1 MRRRFTLCGERVP
14 DANKENANMST
25 ALPFLSELRGV
36 EYRFVGCNAV
46 ETSAEV
52 DPNSD
57 APCTLGQPAAASA
70 TIATSD
76 TAAAVV
82 EVLGGE
88 TSASSPKEA
97 NDHSAEG
104 APVHNRIAQVREQQG
119 ISQRTMARRMR
130 IDLKSYQAL
139 ERPETDL
146 RHSQLIAL
154 QAALEVPL
162 VDLLEDTQSLSR
174 PVAERAKMIKV
185 MKTAA
190 ALRETSSNAR
200 VERMVESLCEQL
212 IDVMPE
218 LAEVSSWPQYGSRRG
233 SSAIGKALAQQIC
246 VADLGFTE

>member
-14 DANKENANMST
+14 DANRENANMST

-36 EYRFVGCNAV
+36 EYGFVGCNPG

-52 DPNSD
+52 APNSD
-57 APCTLGQPAAASA
+57 PQAAVSQPAAARA
-70 TIATSD
+70 TITTADTS
-76 TAAAVV
+76 AAAVV
-82 EVLGGE
+82 KVQCEE
-88 TSASSPKEA
+88 TAAPSAS
-97 NDHSAEG
+97 AEW
-104 APVHNRIAQVREQQG
+104 PSVQIHNRIAQVREQQG

-130 IDLKSYQAL
+130 IDLKSYQIL
-139 ERPETDL
+139 ERTETDL

-154 QAALEVPL
+154 QAALEVPM
-162 VDLLEDTQSLSR
+162 VDLLEDTQTLSR

-190 ALRETSSNAR
+190 ALRETPSNAR
-200 VERMVESLCEQL
+200 VERMVETLCEQL
-212 IDVMPE
+212 VDVMPE

-246 VADLGFTE
+246 VADLGLPE

>member
-1 MRRRFTLCGERVP
+1 
-14 DANKENANMST
+14 MST

-36 EYRFVGCNAV
+36 EYGFVGCNPAESSAKVAPKPDASTAV
-46 ETSAEV
+46 TQPDSAPVAITANDTSAAV
-52 DPNSD
+52 
-57 APCTLGQPAAASA
+57 
-70 TIATSD
+70 
-76 TAAAVV
+76 AVV
-82 EVLGGE
+82 EPKCE
-88 TSASSPKEA
+88 DISASSP
-97 NDHSAEG
+97 SAER
-104 APVHNRIAQVREQQG
+104 PLVEIHNRIAQVREQQG

-130 IDLKSYQAL
+130 IDLKSYQVL

-154 QAALEVPL
+154 QAALEVPM
-162 VDLLEDTQSLSR
+162 VDLLEDTQTLSR

-190 ALRETSSNAR
+190 ALRETPSNAR
-200 VERMVESLCEQL
+200 VERMVETLCEQL

-246 VADLGFTE
+246 VADLGLPE